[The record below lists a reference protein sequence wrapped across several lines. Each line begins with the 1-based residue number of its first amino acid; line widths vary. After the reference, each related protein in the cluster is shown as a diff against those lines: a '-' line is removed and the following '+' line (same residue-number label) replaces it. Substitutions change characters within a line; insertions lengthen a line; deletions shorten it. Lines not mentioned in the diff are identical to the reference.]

1 MNKALNLISKSL
13 PALSRADSAMYVLN
27 LMDELRVNDLPVVEN
42 GLFIGLAKESDFLN
56 AEVYQGE
63 VQAELDLLN
72 VSVLPDSHVLDVL
85 KVVSE
90 NDVTVIPVVD
100 EGNNYLGSITSADLL
115 DHLAEMLGAM
125 REGGIIVLQVFERD
139 HSIQQIAR
147 IIEENNAK
155 ILSLSVVAV
164 SEGNLEMHIK
174 IDLPDLNPILQS
186 LERFNYNVLSKFQA
200 SQYDD
205 ELKDRYNELM
215 RYLNM

>member
-1 MNKALNLISKSL
+1 MH
-13 PALSRADSAMYVLN
+13 VLN

-42 GLFIGLAKESDFLN
+42 GLFLGLANESDFLN

-63 VQAELDLLN
+63 IQAELDLLN
-72 VSVLPDSHVLDVL
+72 VFVLPDSHVLDVL

-115 DHLAEMLGAM
+115 DHLAEMLGV
-125 REGGIIVLQVFERD
+125 RHEGGIIVLQVFERD

>member
-1 MNKALNLISKSL
+1 MNRALNLISKSL
-13 PALSRADSAMYVLN
+13 PSLNRGESAMHVLN
-27 LMDELRVNDLPVVEN
+27 LMDEMRVNDLPVVEN
-42 GLFIGLAKESDFLN
+42 GLFIGLANESDFLN

-63 VQAELDLLN
+63 IQAELDLLN

-85 KVVSE
+85 KVISQ
-90 NDVTVIPVVD
+90 NDVTVVPVVD

-115 DHLAEMLGAM
+115 DHLAEMLGVM

-155 ILSLSVVAV
+155 ILSLSVVPA

-200 SQYDD
+200 SQFDD

>member
-1 MNKALNLISKSL
+1 MNRALNLISKSL
-13 PALSRADSAMYVLN
+13 PSLNRGESAMQVLN

-42 GLFIGLAKESDFLN
+42 GLFLGLANESDFLN

-63 VQAELDLLN
+63 IQAELDLLN
-72 VSVLPDSHVLDVL
+72 VSVSPDSHVLDVL
-85 KVVSE
+85 KVISE
-90 NDVTVIPVVD
+90 NDITVVPVVD

-115 DHLAEMLGAM
+115 DHLAEMLGVM

-155 ILSLSVVAV
+155 ILSLSVVPA

-200 SQYDD
+200 SQFDD

>member
-1 MNKALNLISKSL
+1 M
-13 PALSRADSAMYVLN
+13 RVLN
-27 LMDELRVNDLPVVEN
+27 LMDEMHVNDLPVVEN
-42 GLFIGLAKESDFLN
+42 GLFLGLANESDFLN

-63 VQAELDLLN
+63 IQAELELLN

-85 KVVSE
+85 KIVSE
-90 NDVTVIPVVD
+90 NDITVIPVVD

-115 DHLAEMLGAM
+115 DYLAEMLGVM

-155 ILSLSVVAV
+155 ILSLSVVPV

-186 LERFNYNVLSKFQA
+186 LERFNYNILSKFQA
-200 SQYDD
+200 SQFDD

>member
-1 MNKALNLISKSL
+1 MH
-13 PALSRADSAMYVLN
+13 VLN
-27 LMDELRVNDLPVVEN
+27 VMDELRVNDLPVVEN
-42 GLFIGLAKESDFLN
+42 GLFLGLANESDFLN

-63 VQAELDLLN
+63 IQAELDLLN

-85 KVVSE
+85 KVISQ
-90 NDVTVIPVVD
+90 NDVTVVPVVD

-115 DHLAEMLGAM
+115 DHLAEMLGVM

-155 ILSLSVVAV
+155 ILSLSVVPA

>member
-1 MNKALNLISKSL
+1 M
-13 PALSRADSAMYVLN
+13 
-27 LMDELRVNDLPVVEN
+27 
-42 GLFIGLAKESDFLN
+42 
-56 AEVYQGE
+56 
-63 VQAELDLLN
+63 LN
-72 VSVLPDSHVLDVL
+72 VSVSPDSHVLDVL
-85 KVVSE
+85 KVISE
-90 NDVTVIPVVD
+90 NDITVVPVVD

-115 DHLAEMLGAM
+115 DHLAEMLGVM

-155 ILSLSVVAV
+155 ILSLSVVPA

-200 SQYDD
+200 SQFDD

>member
-13 PALSRADSAMYVLN
+13 PALNRGESALQVLN
-27 LMDELRVNDLPVVEN
+27 LMDEMRVTDLPVVEN
-42 GLFIGLAKESDFLN
+42 GMFVGLANESDFLN

-63 VQAELDLLN
+63 VQAELDLLK

-90 NDVTVIPVVD
+90 NDITVIPVVD
-100 EGNNYLGSITSADLL
+100 EGNHYLGSITSADLL
-115 DHLAEMLGAM
+115 DHLAEMLGVM
-125 REGGIIVLQVFERD
+125 REGGIIVLQMLERD

-155 ILSLSVVAV
+155 ILSLSVVPAT
-164 SEGNLEMHIK
+164 EGNLEMHIK

-186 LERFNYNVLSKFQA
+186 LERFNYIVLSKFQA
-200 SQYDD
+200 AQFDN
-205 ELKDRYNELM
+205 ELKDRYDELM
-215 RYLNM
+215 RYLNI

>member
-1 MNKALNLISKSL
+1 MNRALNLISKSL
-13 PALSRADSAMYVLN
+13 PSLNRGESAMQVLN

-42 GLFIGLAKESDFLN
+42 GLFLGLANESDFLN

-63 VQAELDLLN
+63 IQADLDLLN
-72 VSVLPDSHVLDVL
+72 VSVSPDSHVLDVL
-85 KVVSE
+85 KVISE
-90 NDVTVIPVVD
+90 NDVTVVPVVD

-115 DHLAEMLGAM
+115 DHLAEMLGVM
-125 REGGIIVLQVFERD
+125 REGGIIVLQVIERD

-155 ILSLSVVAV
+155 ILSLSVVPA

-200 SQYDD
+200 SQFDD

>member
-13 PALSRADSAMYVLN
+13 PALSRGDSAMYVLN

-42 GLFIGLAKESDFLN
+42 GLFIGLANESDFLN

-186 LERFNYNVLSKFQA
+186 LERFNYKVLSKFQA

>member
-13 PALSRADSAMYVLN
+13 PVLSRGDSAMHVLN

-42 GLFIGLAKESDFLN
+42 GLFIGLANESDFLN

-72 VSVLPDSHVLDVL
+72 VSVSPDSHVLDVL

-115 DHLAEMLGAM
+115 DHLAEMLGVM

-164 SEGNLEMHIK
+164 SEGNLEIHIK

>member
-1 MNKALNLISKSL
+1 MH
-13 PALSRADSAMYVLN
+13 VLN
-27 LMDELRVNDLPVVEN
+27 LMDELRVNDLPVIEN
-42 GLFIGLAKESDFLN
+42 GLFLGLANESDFLN

-63 VQAELDLLN
+63 IQAELDLLN

-115 DHLAEMLGAM
+115 DHLAEMLGVM

-164 SEGNLEMHIK
+164 SEGNLEIHIK
-174 IDLPDLNPILQS
+174 VDLPDLNPILQS
-186 LERFNYNVLSKFQA
+186 LERFNYNILSKFQA

>member
-1 MNKALNLISKSL
+1 MH
-13 PALSRADSAMYVLN
+13 VLN

-42 GLFIGLAKESDFLN
+42 GMFVGLANESDFLN

-63 VQAELDLLN
+63 VQAELDLLK
-72 VSVLPDSHVLDVL
+72 VSVLPETHVLDVL

-90 NDVTVIPVVD
+90 NDITVVPVVD

-115 DHLAEMLGAM
+115 DHLAEMLGVH
-125 REGGIIVLQVFERD
+125 RDGGIIVLQMLERD

-155 ILSLSVVAV
+155 ILSLTVLPAT
-164 SEGNLEMHIK
+164 EGNIEMHIK
-174 IDLPDLNPILQS
+174 IDSPDLNPILQS
-186 LERFNYNVLSKFQA
+186 LERFNYTVLSKFQA
-200 SQYDD
+200 AQFDN
-205 ELKDRYNELM
+205 ELRDRYDELM

>member
-1 MNKALNLISKSL
+1 MNRSLNLISKSL
-13 PALSRADSAMYVLN
+13 PSLNRGESAMHVLN

-42 GLFIGLAKESDFLN
+42 GLFLGLANESDFLN

-63 VQAELDLLN
+63 IQAELDLLN

-85 KVVSE
+85 KVISE
-90 NDVTVIPVVD
+90 NDVTVVPVVD

-115 DHLAEMLGAM
+115 DHLAEMLGVM

-155 ILSLSVVAV
+155 ILSLSVVPA

-200 SQYDD
+200 PQFDD

>member
-1 MNKALNLISKSL
+1 MSRALNLISKSL
-13 PALSRADSAMYVLN
+13 PSLNRGESAMHVLN

-42 GLFIGLAKESDFLN
+42 GLFLGLANESDFLN

-63 VQAELDLLN
+63 IQAELDLLN
-72 VSVLPDSHVLDVL
+72 VSVSPDSHVLDVL
-85 KVVSE
+85 KVISE
-90 NDVTVIPVVD
+90 NDITVVPVVD

-115 DHLAEMLGAM
+115 DHLAEMLGVM

-155 ILSLSVVAV
+155 ILSLSVVPA

-200 SQYDD
+200 SQFDD

>member
-13 PALSRADSAMYVLN
+13 PALNRGDSAIHVLN

-42 GLFIGLAKESDFLN
+42 GLFLGLANESDFLN

-63 VQAELDLLN
+63 TQAELDLLN

-90 NDVTVIPVVD
+90 NDITVVSVVD

-115 DHLAEMLGAM
+115 DHLAEMMGVM

-155 ILSLSVVAV
+155 ILSLSVVPA
-164 SEGNLEMHIK
+164 SEGNLEIHIK

-200 SQYDD
+200 SQFDD

>member
-1 MNKALNLISKSL
+1 MNRALNLISKSL
-13 PALSRADSAMYVLN
+13 PALNRGESAMRVLN
-27 LMDELRVNDLPVVEN
+27 LMDEMRVNDLPVVEN
-42 GLFIGLAKESDFLN
+42 GLFLGLANESDFLN

-63 VQAELDLLN
+63 IQAELELLN

-85 KVVSE
+85 KIVSE
-90 NDVTVIPVVD
+90 NDITVIPVVD

-115 DHLAEMLGAM
+115 DYLAEMLGVM

-155 ILSLSVVAV
+155 ILSLSVVPVA
-164 SEGNLEMHIK
+164 EGNLEMHIK

-186 LERFNYNVLSKFQA
+186 LERFNYNILSKFQA
-200 SQYDD
+200 SQFDD

>member
-1 MNKALNLISKSL
+1 MH
-13 PALSRADSAMYVLN
+13 VLN
-27 LMDELRVNDLPVVEN
+27 VMDELRVNDLPVVEN
-42 GLFIGLAKESDFLN
+42 GLFLGLANESDFLN

-63 VQAELDLLN
+63 IQAELDLLN

-85 KVVSE
+85 KVISE
-90 NDVTVIPVVD
+90 NDVTVVPVVD

-115 DHLAEMLGAM
+115 DHLAEMLGVM

-155 ILSLSVVAV
+155 ILSLSVVPA

-200 SQYDD
+200 SQFDD

>member
-1 MNKALNLISKSL
+1 MSRALNLISKSL
-13 PALSRADSAMYVLN
+13 PSINRGESAMHVLN

-42 GLFIGLAKESDFLN
+42 GLFLGLANESDFLN

-63 VQAELDLLN
+63 IQAELDLLN
-72 VSVLPDSHVLDVL
+72 VSVSPDSHVLDVL
-85 KVVSE
+85 KVISE
-90 NDVTVIPVVD
+90 NDVTVVPVVD

-115 DHLAEMLGAM
+115 DHLAEMLGVM

-155 ILSLSVVAV
+155 ILSLSVVPA

-186 LERFNYNVLSKFQA
+186 LERFNYNVLSRFQA
-200 SQYDD
+200 SQFDD

>member
-1 MNKALNLISKSL
+1 
-13 PALSRADSAMYVLN
+13 
-27 LMDELRVNDLPVVEN
+27 MDELRVNDLPVVEN
-42 GLFIGLAKESDFLN
+42 GLFLGLANESDFLN

-63 VQAELDLLN
+63 IQAELELLN

-85 KVVSE
+85 KIVSE
-90 NDVTVIPVVD
+90 NDITVIPVVD

-115 DHLAEMLGAM
+115 DYLAEMLGVM

-155 ILSLSVVAV
+155 ILSLSVVPV

-186 LERFNYNVLSKFQA
+186 LERFNYNILSKFQA
-200 SQYDD
+200 SQFDD

>member
-13 PALSRADSAMYVLN
+13 PAINRGESALYVLN
-27 LMDELRVNDLPVVEN
+27 LMDELLVTDLPVVEN
-42 GLFIGLAKESDFLN
+42 GLFIGLANEIDFLN

-72 VSVLPDSHVLDVL
+72 VSILPDAHVLDVL

-90 NDVTVIPVVD
+90 NDITVVPVVD

-115 DHLAEMLGAM
+115 DHLAEMLGVM
-125 REGGIIVLQVFERD
+125 REGGIIVLQVVERD

-155 ILSLSVVAV
+155 ILSLSVVPATD
-164 SEGNLEMHIK
+164 GNLEMHIK

-186 LERFNYNVLSKFQA
+186 LERFNYTILSKFQA
-200 SQYDD
+200 TQYDD

>member
-1 MNKALNLISKSL
+1 
-13 PALSRADSAMYVLN
+13 
-27 LMDELRVNDLPVVEN
+27 MDELRVNDLPVVEN
-42 GLFIGLAKESDFLN
+42 GLFLGLANESDFLN

-63 VQAELDLLN
+63 IQAELDLLN
-72 VSVLPDSHVLDVL
+72 VSVSPDSHVLDVL
-85 KVVSE
+85 KVISE
-90 NDVTVIPVVD
+90 NDVTVVPVVD

-115 DHLAEMLGAM
+115 DHLAEMLGVM

-155 ILSLSVVAV
+155 ILSLSVVPA

-186 LERFNYNVLSKFQA
+186 LERFNYNVLSRFQA
-200 SQYDD
+200 SQFDD

>member
-1 MNKALNLISKSL
+1 MH
-13 PALSRADSAMYVLN
+13 VLN

-42 GLFIGLAKESDFLN
+42 GLFLGLANESDFLN

-63 VQAELDLLN
+63 IQAELDLLN
-72 VSVLPDSHVLDVL
+72 VSVSPDSHVLDVL
-85 KVVSE
+85 KVISE
-90 NDVTVIPVVD
+90 NDVTVVPVVD

-115 DHLAEMLGAM
+115 DHLAEMLGVM

-155 ILSLSVVAV
+155 ILSLSVVPA

-186 LERFNYNVLSKFQA
+186 LERFNYNVLSMFQA
-200 SQYDD
+200 SQFDD

>member
-1 MNKALNLISKSL
+1 MNRALNLISKSL
-13 PALSRADSAMYVLN
+13 PSLNRGESAMHVLN

-42 GLFIGLAKESDFLN
+42 GLFLGLANESDFLN

-63 VQAELDLLN
+63 IQADLDLLN
-72 VSVLPDSHVLDVL
+72 VSVSPDSHVLDVL
-85 KVVSE
+85 KVISE
-90 NDVTVIPVVD
+90 NDVTVVPVVD

-115 DHLAEMLGAM
+115 DHLAEMLGVM

-155 ILSLSVVAV
+155 ILSLSVVPV

-200 SQYDD
+200 SQFDD

>member
-1 MNKALNLISKSL
+1 MNKALSLISKSL
-13 PALSRADSAMYVLN
+13 PVLNRGESAMHVLN

-42 GLFIGLAKESDFLN
+42 GMFVGLANESDFLN

-63 VQAELDLLN
+63 VQAELDLLK
-72 VSVLPDSHVLDVL
+72 VSVLPETHVLDVL

-90 NDVTVIPVVD
+90 NDITVVPVVD

-115 DHLAEMLGAM
+115 DHLAEMLGVH
-125 REGGIIVLQVFERD
+125 RDGGIIVLQMLERD

-155 ILSLSVVAV
+155 ILSLTVLPAT
-164 SEGNLEMHIK
+164 EGNIEMHIK
-174 IDLPDLNPILQS
+174 IDSPDLNPILQS
-186 LERFNYNVLSKFQA
+186 LERFNYTVLSKFQA
-200 SQYDD
+200 AQFDN
-205 ELKDRYNELM
+205 ELRDRYDELM

>member
-1 MNKALNLISKSL
+1 MNRAINLISKSL
-13 PALSRADSAMYVLN
+13 PSLNRGESAMHVLN
-27 LMDELRVNDLPVVEN
+27 LMDEMRVNDLPVVEN
-42 GLFIGLAKESDFLN
+42 GLFIGLANESDFLN

-63 VQAELDLLN
+63 IQAELDLLN
-72 VSVLPDSHVLDVL
+72 VSVSPDSHVLDVL
-85 KVVSE
+85 KVISE
-90 NDVTVIPVVD
+90 NDITVVPVVD

-115 DHLAEMLGAM
+115 DHLAEMLGVM

-155 ILSLSVVAV
+155 ILSLSVVPA

-200 SQYDD
+200 SQFDD

>member
-1 MNKALNLISKSL
+1 MH
-13 PALSRADSAMYVLN
+13 VLN

-42 GLFIGLAKESDFLN
+42 GLFLGLANESDFLN

-63 VQAELDLLN
+63 IQAELDLLN
-72 VSVLPDSHVLDVL
+72 VSVSPDSHVLDVL
-85 KVVSE
+85 KVISE
-90 NDVTVIPVVD
+90 NDITVVPVVD

-115 DHLAEMLGAM
+115 DHLAEMLGVM

-155 ILSLSVVAV
+155 ILSLSVVPA

-200 SQYDD
+200 SQFDD

>member
-1 MNKALNLISKSL
+1 MH
-13 PALSRADSAMYVLN
+13 VLN
-27 LMDELRVNDLPVVEN
+27 VMDELRVNDLPVVEN
-42 GLFIGLAKESDFLN
+42 GLFLGLANESDFLN

-63 VQAELDLLN
+63 IQAELDLLN

-85 KVVSE
+85 KVISQ
-90 NDVTVIPVVD
+90 NDVTVVPVVD

-115 DHLAEMLGAM
+115 DHLAEMLGVM

-155 ILSLSVVAV
+155 ILSLSVVPA

-200 SQYDD
+200 SQFDD

>member
-1 MNKALNLISKSL
+1 MHG
-13 PALSRADSAMYVLN
+13 LN

-42 GLFIGLAKESDFLN
+42 GLFLGLANESDFLN

-63 VQAELDLLN
+63 IQAELDLLN
-72 VSVLPDSHVLDVL
+72 VSVSPDSHVLDVL
-85 KVVSE
+85 KVISE
-90 NDVTVIPVVD
+90 NDVTVVPVVD

-115 DHLAEMLGAM
+115 DHLAEMLGVM

-155 ILSLSVVAV
+155 ILSLSVVPA

-200 SQYDD
+200 SQFDD

>member
-1 MNKALNLISKSL
+1 MNRALNLISKSL
-13 PALSRADSAMYVLN
+13 PSLNRGESAMHVLN

-42 GLFIGLAKESDFLN
+42 GLFLGLANESDFLN

-63 VQAELDLLN
+63 IQAELDLLN
-72 VSVLPDSHVLDVL
+72 VSVSPDSHVLDVL
-85 KVVSE
+85 KVISE
-90 NDVTVIPVVD
+90 NDVTVVPVVD

-115 DHLAEMLGAM
+115 DHLAEMLGVM

-155 ILSLSVVAV
+155 ILSLSVVPA

-200 SQYDD
+200 SQFDD

>member
-1 MNKALNLISKSL
+1 
-13 PALSRADSAMYVLN
+13 
-27 LMDELRVNDLPVVEN
+27 MDELRVTDLPVVEN
-42 GLFIGLAKESDFLN
+42 GLFIGLANESDFLN
-56 AEVYQGE
+56 AEVYQGD

-72 VSVLPDSHVLDVL
+72 VSILPDAHVLDVL

-90 NDVTVIPVVD
+90 NDITVVPVVD

-115 DHLAEMLGAM
+115 DHLAEMLGVM
-125 REGGIIVLQVFERD
+125 REGGIIVLQVVERD

-155 ILSLSVVAV
+155 ILSLSVVPAA
-164 SEGNLEMHIK
+164 EGNLEMHIK

-186 LERFNYNVLSKFQA
+186 LERFNYTILSKFQA
-200 SQYDD
+200 SQYDN
-205 ELKDRYNELM
+205 ELKDRYDELM

>member
-1 MNKALNLISKSL
+1 MPSLNRGESAL
-13 PALSRADSAMYVLN
+13 YVLN
-27 LMDELRVNDLPVVEN
+27 LMDELRVTDLPVVEN
-42 GLFIGLAKESDFLN
+42 GLYIGLANESDFLN

-72 VSVLPDSHVLDVL
+72 VSILPDAHVLDVL

-90 NDVTVIPVVD
+90 NDITVVPVVD

-115 DHLAEMLGAM
+115 DHLAEMLGVN
-125 REGGIIVLQVFERD
+125 REGGIIVLQVVERD

-155 ILSLSVVAV
+155 ILSLSVVPAT
-164 SEGNLEMHIK
+164 EGNLEMHIK

-186 LERFNYNVLSKFQA
+186 LERFNYTVLSKFQA
-200 SQYDD
+200 SQYDS
-205 ELKDRYNELM
+205 ELKDRYDELM